1 MTWRRNLR
9 YSHSASQALLWPESF
24 SSDFTFTATI
34 YLLYSVVVGHVR
46 KRTSRPWRLSSLDHH
61 QAVNTIST
69 DQFVDSSHTLART
82 IHKLNTIRPPRN
94 AFPTPFH
101 VTTFAEGALILIQVH
116 LVPITSSQYP
126 FDRHGLAFQAVQE
139 TSIRRCSRVV
149 VVAVVFV

>member
-101 VTTFAEGALILIQVH
+101 VTTLAEGALINSGTFSTHYLQSVPLRSPWACIPSCPGDVH
-116 LVPITSSQYP
+116 SL
-126 FDRHGLAFQAVQE
+126 L
-139 TSIRRCSRVV
+139 
-149 VVAVVFV
+149 